1 MRLPRSYAKRRARI
15 EIVPLIDI
23 IFFLLATF
31 VMVSLSMIKN
41 EGVSV
46 NLPTASTASPQE
58 LHDSLTVSVTR
69 NGNVFMD
76 KAKISTDE
84 LKTKL
89 SLWKNSEVDPKVFIH
104 GDENVPFKFMMQ
116 VMDAARSAGIVKV
129 AMQTQPDKAKFGA
142 KHR

>member
-41 EGVSV
+41 EGIPV
-46 NLPTASTASPQE
+46 NLPTASTAVPQARQ
-58 LHDSLTVSVTR
+58 DSLTVAVTE
-69 NGNVFMD
+69 NGELFLDKVKITVENLKTQLALW
-76 KAKISTDE
+76 KAKET
-84 LKTKL
+84 
-89 SLWKNSEVDPKVFIH
+89 DPKVFIH

-116 VMDAARSAGIVKV
+116 VMDAVRSVGIVKV
-129 AMQTQPDKAKFGA
+129 AMQTRPEAVKTGVS
-142 KHR
+142 